1 MTRATIHGGRMALR
15 YTAMVPVA
23 MAVGY
28 LLLIGYFR
36 SIGGYRQ
43 VPMKPDEVQAL
54 TQTAG
59 VADDP

>member
-1 MTRATIHGGRMALR
+1 MALR

-28 LLLIGYFR
+28 LLLIGYFK
-36 SIGGYRQ
+36 SIGGYR
-43 VPMKPDEVQAL
+43 PMHVKPDDVF
-54 TQTAG
+54 TSG

>member
-1 MTRATIHGGRMALR
+1 MALR

-23 MAVGY
+23 MALGY

-43 VPMKPDEVQAL
+43 VPMEPDEIQAL
-54 TQTAG
+54 SQTAG